1 MSQQEEKQESEKVKE
16 LMAGIQ
22 KTMPQEIY
30 QELEKNKVVSETD
43 GTILIG
49 NDKDEP
55 SLRLDFTYENGK
67 LVQFVN
73 KEYGFFHSLPEI
85 VVNEEQAKQTAQTF
99 AKVFLNQDVHLKK
112 ITDLSG
118 YDTGDYITFEDDNH
132 NTYLVQLSL
141 NLFLKY
147 NDSQFLESL

>member
-1 MSQQEEKQESEKVKE
+1 MKKLLLVLVLICLWGCTQNKNTKTKQDTPQQEMSQQEEKQESEKVKE

-67 LVQFVN
+67 IRFW
-73 KEYGFFHSLPEI
+73 
-85 VVNEEQAKQTAQTF
+85 
-99 AKVFLNQDVHLKK
+99 
-112 ITDLSG
+112 
-118 YDTGDYITFEDDNH
+118 
-132 NTYLVQLSL
+132 
-141 NLFLKY
+141 
-147 NDSQFLESL
+147 

>member
-85 VVNEEQAKQTAQTF
+85 VVNEEQAKQNAQTF
-99 AKVFLNQDVHLKK
+99 AKGIFK
-112 ITDLSG
+112 SRCS
-118 YDTGDYITFEDDNH
+118 FEKDNRFKW
-132 NTYLVQLSL
+132 V
-141 NLFLKY
+141 
-147 NDSQFLESL
+147 